1 MSKKGWCSIL
11 LILWAGLSYCQVQP
25 PVETV
30 GTGKVVKVKE
40 VFIIGN
46 QKTKSGIILREMQL
60 IKGTVLVDTL
70 IAATLEQDRQR
81 IYNTNLF
88 NEVDI
93 QPLYASSDE
102 LMILVSVTERWYI
115 YPSFIFK
122 LADRNLN
129 DWWVNQNRDLSRVN
143 LGVRYQ
149 QYNFRG
155 RRELLNLIFQMGF
168 ERDFLASWRIPY
180 IEKSQKHGLEVS
192 VSYSES
198 RNAGYRTEDHVR
210 QFISEDRLLR
220 KSTRSALTYRF
231 RKSYYNLHRVR
242 VTFDHKSIDDTVA
255 MLNPNFFGNGAT
267 LQRHFD
273 ITYRFTR
280 DLRNNN
286 NYATKGHYLDVR
298 MEKTGLGI
306 YNQVDI
312 FDVNVTYRKY
322 FDLGKQFSISTGVEA
337 FSSWPKN
344 QPYSDYSGVGF
355 NQTLVR
361 GYEQDLIEG
370 HQYFLY
376 KSTLR
381 RRLFKHTQDLGKL
394 MPLRQFRKVPIAVY
408 GKIFFDGGW
417 VNNYPQ
423 YELSERLTNKHL
435 YGMGAGFD
443 IVSIY
448 DLVSRFEWSM
458 NAEGNIRFAISAKA
472 DL

>member
-1 MSKKGWCSIL
+1 ML
-11 LILWAGLSYCQVQP
+11 LVLWAGLSWCQAQSDP
-25 PVETV
+25 GMS
-30 GTGKVVKVKE
+30 GTGKVVRVKE
-40 VFIIGN
+40 VFILGN
-46 QKTKSGIILREMQL
+46 QKTKSNIILREMQL
-60 IKGTVLVDTL
+60 TKGAVLTDTL
-70 IAATLEQDRQR
+70 IAGTIELDKQR

-93 QPLYASSDE
+93 QLLYSSPEE
-102 LMILVSVTERWYI
+102 LMVLVTVDERWYI

-143 LGVRYQ
+143 LGLRYQ

-155 RRELLNLIFQMGF
+155 RRELLNLIFQLGF

-180 IEKSQKHGLEVS
+180 IEKSQKHGLS
-192 VSYSES
+192 ISASYSES
-198 RNAGYRTEDHVR
+198 RNAGFRTEDHVR
-210 QFISEDRLLR
+210 QFISADRLLR
-220 KSTRSALTYRF
+220 KSTRGSVTYRF
-231 RKSYYNLHRVR
+231 RKSYYNFHRVQL
-242 VTFDHKSIDDTVA
+242 TFDHKSIDDTVA
-255 MLNPNFFGNGAT
+255 TLNPNYFGNGAT
-267 LQRHFD
+267 IQRHFD
-273 ITYRFTR
+273 IIYQFTR

-286 NYATKGHYLDVR
+286 NFATKGHYLNLR

-312 FDVNVTYRKY
+312 FDINLTYRQY
-322 FDLGKQFSISTGVEA
+322 FDLGKQFSVSTGVEA

-344 QPYSDYSGVGF
+344 QPYIDYSGVGF
-355 NQTLVR
+355 LQTLVR

-381 RRLFKHTQDLGKL
+381 RRLFKHTQNLGRL
-394 MPLRQFRKVPIAVY
+394 MPLKQFRKVPIALYAKV
-408 GKIFFDGGW
+408 FFDGGW

-443 IVSIY
+443 VVTIY
-448 DLVSRFEWSM
+448 DLVTRFEWSM
-458 NAEGNIRFAISAKA
+458 NAEGNVRFALSAKA